1 MEDGSSYSRTR
12 PSDIIIS
19 KGVSPEKAS
28 RIANKI
34 SGSELATKILFN
46 LYSHEENYTSQIARD
61 LDKSQTSIDRLVRKL
76 RDAGIIKVSKKGR
89 SVFYEL
95 SYEGAARFVINSIG
109 YRYAEKQ
116 VIKVNNSEID
126 LTDLSFFRVK
136 TFLEKHLKSYFEFI
150 QNQEYREYNLPPAQT
165 TLGDVI
171 SVDEDRDKNDKEIF
185 DTGKELGTLFFDD
198 FFFIF
203 KKKMIQDE
211 IPMIMRK
218 KLLSD
223 LLIMYEDVNN
233 SLFAEYSLD
242 KFESSDFMGLT
253 AKDRQ
258 AITDFEEK
266 LKSGL
271 RDIPKED
278 PVTIYQN
285 FIEERENLNEGTMIE
300 LEKLKDEYMR
310 KWSEEV
316 STGRSKKK
324 EK

>member
-316 STGRSKKK
+316 STGRSKEK